1 MIPYNEFP
9 GFEHIYPED
18 SFVLS
23 CDETDAEI
31 VFSIDLVLTS
41 THPSYTPAKPGERYC
56 YRFGKLSFGKPSSV
70 IWTRKEFQPGIDAN
84 GEIDFGNIDWMM
96 REGDVYHLAG
106 LWGDVKIKSELPTIM
121 LTTS

>member
-41 THPSYTPAKPGERYC
+41 TITKVCQSPCPATI
-56 YRFGKLSFGKPSSV
+56 LVVAATAV
-70 IWTRKEFQPGIDAN
+70 ITVAQTSGRQPTN
-84 GEIDFGNIDWMM
+84 
-96 REGDVYHLAG
+96 
-106 LWGDVKIKSELPTIM
+106 P
-121 LTTS
+121 

>member
-41 THPSYTPAKPGERYC
+41 THPSWPAPGSEDTKLGVLMEREV
-56 YRFGKLSFGKPSSV
+56 RHGAS
-70 IWTRKEFQPGIDAN
+70 E
-84 GEIDFGNIDWMM
+84 
-96 REGDVYHLAG
+96 VYAG
-106 LWGDVKIKSELPTIM
+106 VQA
-121 LTTS
+121 